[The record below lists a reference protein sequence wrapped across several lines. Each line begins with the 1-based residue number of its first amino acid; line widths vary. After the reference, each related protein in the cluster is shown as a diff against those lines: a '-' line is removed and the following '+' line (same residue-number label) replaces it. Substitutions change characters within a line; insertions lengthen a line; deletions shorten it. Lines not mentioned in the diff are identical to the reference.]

1 MKIRQVRKGTFQ
13 TNSSSAHVIVVAPGP
28 LEKGVPNS
36 YPSAWSQDSK
46 QTAVEIQFGEYNWE
60 IDCYGS
66 WLNKAS
72 YAATWAFAYGEKSD
86 REMLRDVIME
96 NTPGCTEVY
105 FKNRHDR
112 WELGGGEFF
121 VDDDE
126 NVIRRFMVGNIDHQS
141 TEVAQQV
148 FRAGK
153 DELARFIFS
162 ENSTLYTGNDDG
174 EDAYPNPTVPPDGHI
189 YGR

>member
-1 MKIRQVRKGTFQ
+1 MKTRQVRKGTFQ

-28 LEKGVPNS
+28 FEKGVPNA
-36 YPSAWSQDSK
+36 YPSVFSHGSK
-46 QTAVEIQFGEYNWE
+46 TTAVEIQFGEYSWE
-60 IDCYGS
+60 TDSYSS
-66 WLNKAS
+66 WLYKAS

-105 FKNRHDR
+105 FKNPHEKY
-112 WELGGGEFF
+112 ELGSGEFF
-121 VDDDE
+121 VDDDPK
-126 NVIRRFMVGNIDHQS
+126 VITRFMVGNIDHQS

-148 FRAGK
+148 FQAGK
-153 DELARFIFS
+153 DELARFIFG
-162 ENSTLYTGNDDG
+162 ENSTLYTGNDNG
-174 EDAYPNPTVPPDGHI
+174 EDTFPDPIVPQGGHI